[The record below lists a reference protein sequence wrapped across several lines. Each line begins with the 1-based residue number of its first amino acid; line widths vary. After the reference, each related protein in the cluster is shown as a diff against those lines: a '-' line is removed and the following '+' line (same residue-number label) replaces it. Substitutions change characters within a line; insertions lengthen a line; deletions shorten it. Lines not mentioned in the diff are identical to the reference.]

1 MQKNVSILYHADPI
15 DPDTKTYNYTV
26 TLEPDKSEN
35 YFTGKE
41 IQIQMQ
47 AIANA
52 LKEMLPSTATIV
64 SINNVDMH
72 VIPVGVLINT
82 LMTNDDHLASIL
94 FAKDKTNIEAEHA
107 NKDIAQAEEPSEDK
121 NATINS
127 TNIVAK
133 EHESMT
139 TETKTKSPHIINV
152 QTKKGGSYVPFDL
165 NSGKEPQDDNKINSI
180 GRSQLSYNVFWKDA
194 KDIIE
199 RHKDVIFTAPIGMVP
214 ETGNIT
220 ARRITAFSRNCG
232 LANDALK
239 DYQSSVLDMIKDTK
253 GAIYKIWI
261 FNKPGESVNESMPES
276 TEDHNAV
283 NEEKKIDDSRLNKFN
298 QLDDLINNIRI
309 DYIDKLHENEKL
321 EASKNKIDIEG
332 LPDEIINM
340 TKEPDI
346 KKRAAYLFNL
356 INQIGMQSYDASLAP
371 LASDPKLFLKAVNA
385 LSCQNK

>member
-1 MQKNVSILYHADPI
+1 MQKNVSIMYHADPI

-52 LKEMLPSTATIV
+52 LKEMLPPTATII
-64 SINNVDMH
+64 SINKVDMH

-94 FAKDKTNIEAEHA
+94 FTKDKADIEAKHA
-107 NKDIAQAEEPSEDK
+107 NEDSVKAKEPSEDK

-139 TETKTKSPHIINV
+139 TETKTNTPHIINV

-194 KDIIE
+194 KDVIE

-214 ETGNIT
+214 EAGNIT

-239 DYQSSVLDMIKDTK
+239 DYQSSVLDIIKDTK
-253 GAIYKIWI
+253 GGIYKLWI
-261 FNKPGESVNESMPES
+261 FKKANESANDAMPKVIEKQD
-276 TEDHNAV
+276 TA
-283 NEEKKIDDSRLNKFN
+283 NEGNITNDPRLSKFD

-309 DYIDKLHENEKL
+309 DYIDKLNQNEKL
-321 EASKNKIDIEG
+321 EAAKDKIDIEG

-340 TKEPDI
+340 TKEPDAR
-346 KKRAAYLFNL
+346 KRAAYLFDL
-356 INQIGMQSYDASLAP
+356 IHRIGMQSYGESLAL
-371 LASDPKLFLKAVNA
+371 LASDPNLFLKAVNA
-385 LSCQNK
+385 LSWQNK